1 MRKVTPIHNTAKKK
15 KTEPLKPHHPIYLIR
30 CRLCSFANPSWVT
43 LLLEEGALSF
53 QHSCRL
59 KGESTLYTL
68 VVFFIVNMEFFLTL
82 CVITVVL

>member
-1 MRKVTPIHNTAKKK
+1 M
-15 KTEPLKPHHPIYLIR
+15 TEPLKPHHPIYLIR

-43 LLLEEGALSF
+43 LLLEEGALSPLTFSF

-68 VVFFIVNMEFFLTL
+68 VVFIVNMEFFLTL
-82 CVITVVL
+82 WVITVVL

>member
-1 MRKVTPIHNTAKKK
+1 M
-15 KTEPLKPHHPIYLIR
+15 TEPLKAHHPIYLIR

-43 LLLEEGALSF
+43 LLLEEGALSPLTLSF

-82 CVITVVL
+82 WVITVVL